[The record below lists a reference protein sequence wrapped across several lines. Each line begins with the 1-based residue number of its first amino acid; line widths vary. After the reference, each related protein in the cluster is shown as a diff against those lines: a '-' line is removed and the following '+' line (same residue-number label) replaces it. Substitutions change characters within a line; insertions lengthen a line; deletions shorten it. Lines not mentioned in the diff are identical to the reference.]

1 MSARLPPTSDEPS
14 ERFTLLGELGRGGTA
29 TVWLVEDR
37 RRQERVALK
46 VVHAHLADRPSTR
59 RRLARE
65 LQAASRVRHPAILHP
80 LEEVEHEGAPA
91 LVLAA
96 TSGQT
101 LLDRVEREGPLP
113 EPELRTLL
121 ARIGGALAAAHAVG
135 VLHRD
140 VTPRNVLWDDDG
152 EPFLTDFTTSDE
164 ASSFR
169 PDGGQVTLAD
179 HSRDVRDMAQRFAE
193 NLGLSRGLAED
204 IALAAALHDLGKAD
218 PRFQQLLAGGD
229 PLRAASGEPLAK
241 SAIPRND
248 HAERTRLQRLAGYP
262 RGTRHELM
270 SVALVQSSPGV
281 LANAHD
287 RELVLHLVGSHHGW
301 CRPFAPALEDDS
313 VRVHAVT
320 LQGEVL
326 EADARHRLGDLGSG
340 VADRFHALQQRYG
353 VHGLA
358 WLEAILRLADHRASE
373 SPTDRKET

>member
-1 MSARLPPTSDEPS
+1 MTQSPSPPNIILTGFMGTGKTTVGRLLAERLGREFVDIDDQIVARERRRS
-14 ERFTLLGELGRGGTA
+14 ER
-29 TVWLVEDR
+29 
-37 RRQERVALK
+37 
-46 VVHAHLADRPSTR
+46 PS
-59 RRLARE
+59 
-65 LQAASRVRHPAILHP
+65 
-80 LEEVEHEGAPA
+80 
-91 LVLAA
+91 
-96 TSGQT
+96 
-101 LLDRVEREGPLP
+101 
-113 EPELRTLL
+113 
-121 ARIGGALAAAHAVG
+121 
-135 VLHRD
+135 
-140 VTPRNVLWDDDG
+140 